1 MSQTRI
7 CILTAVILAVLSL
20 GLMIGRCC
28 VLGDEVKMPAGP
40 GTWKVTLSVR
50 GRSQGGDAQLMTAT
64 PLDFGAQ
71 HILREIC
78 QSDELLDK
86 PPNVRHPDRRQVL
99 WSPRAGRGEA
109 TFRARQEF
117 YCSVGVPRPTAPMSQ
132 LGQKLYAPPGPGQDL
147 FEARHLESNHP
158 QVAALAERLTAG
170 HSGIEEQVEALFHH
184 VDRKIRNEAT
194 ISDPGMSALECLENG
209 SGDPAGKSRLLVAL
223 CRNRG
228 IAARLVTGLV
238 LTRGQE
244 QAAHMWAEAWVG
256 EYWLPLCPFNH
267 HYGRVPHNYLVF
279 GFGDCPIVRSHNVQD
294 LDYAFLIERVSPADV
309 LAEEQPSRLRQVL
322 RQLSLYSL
330 PPPEQR
336 LVEFLLLLP
345 IAALIVCFYRNLIGL
360 YTFGTFAPA
369 LVGLAFR
376 DLGGLPGI
384 LVFVSIVLIGW
395 VMRRVLDRYHLL
407 QVPRMSL
414 LLSLVVIV
422 LILAIVAANCKELA
436 ATKYISLFPIV
447 ILTGMIERFWAME
460 VEDGAGSSFRS
471 LLGTMLTAASI
482 SLFLSLHAVV
492 RHMFR
497 FPETLGL
504 IMAVQLLIGRYTGYR
519 LLELFRFRDFCR
531 PAARPYRVVAGR
543 ETLALAGRPP
553 FGAAP

>member
-1 MSQTRI
+1 
-7 CILTAVILAVLSL
+7 
-20 GLMIGRCC
+20 
-28 VLGDEVKMPAGP
+28 VLGDEVRVPVGP

-50 GRSQGGDAQLMTAT
+50 GTCLTNDARLMTVT
-64 PLDFGAQ
+64 PLDFGGQ
-71 HILREIC
+71 HVLREVC
-78 QSDELLDK
+78 HSDELLDK
-86 PPNVRHPDRRQVL
+86 PPSVRHPERRQVL
-99 WSPRAGRGEA
+99 WSPRGGVAEA
-109 TFRARQEF
+109 PFRIRQEF
-117 YCSVGVPRPTAPMSQ
+117 DCAVGVPRPTAPMSELAQ
-132 LGQKLYAPPGPGQDL
+132 ALYAAPKPGQDL
-147 FEARHLESNHP
+147 YPAPHLESNHP
-158 QVAALAERLTAG
+158 DVAALAERLAAG
-170 HSGIEEQVEALFHH
+170 QRRVEEQLEALFHH
-184 VDRKIRNEAT
+184 VDRDIHNEAS
-194 ISDPGMSALECLENG
+194 ISDPGMSALECLHQS
-209 SGDPAGKSRLLVAL
+209 SGDPAGKGRLLVAL

-228 IAARLVTGLV
+228 IPARLVTGLA
-238 LTRGQE
+238 LNRGQE
-244 QAAHMWAEAWVG
+244 QAAHVWAEAWTG
-256 EYWLPLCPFNH
+256 EYWLPMCPFYH
-267 HYGRVPHNYLVF
+267 HFGRVPHTYLAF
-279 GFGDCPIVRSHNVQD
+279 GFGDFPIVRGHNVRD
-294 LDYAFLIERVSPADV
+294 LDYAFLVERVSAV
-309 LAEEQPSRLRQVL
+309 EVASEEQPSRLRQVL

-345 IAALIVCFYRNLIGL
+345 IAALIVCLYRNVIGL

-436 ATKYISLFPIV
+436 ATKYVSLFPIV

-460 VEDGAGSSFRS
+460 VEDGAGASFRS

-482 SLFLSLHAVV
+482 SLVLSLHAVV

-531 PAARPYRVVAGR
+531 PSGGR
-543 ETLALAGRPP
+543 YQVLAGRQTLPLP
-553 FGAAP
+553 RPAETPVSV